1 MLMDAPKTSLPLK
14 ILYLL
19 VAAMLLWA
27 IVSSV
32 LATQTGVGN

>member
-1 MLMDAPKTSLPLK
+1 MRCDALMDTPKASLPLK

-27 IVSSV
+27 LVSSV
-32 LATQTGVGN
+32 MAK